1 MFMNKAF
8 SVQMAHTL
16 ILPHHH
22 SMKIIDQHSMKMW
35 VIVIIIMCESNMHSE
50 LQVAQHAQVHVVI

>member
-35 VIVIIIMCESNMHSE
+35 VIAHYYMCKSNMHSE
-50 LQVAQHAQVHVVI
+50 LQVAQ